1 MTPINHIENLR
12 QIFANIRQNLTEL
25 NRELEATETDLLYWM
40 KSGVEADY
48 MLTTETDNDTQPT
61 LPEQDPVE
69 PVSEPV
75 ELVSLE
81 DARGELAEISR
92 AGFTDDIKALIRA
105 QGKVK
110 LSELSLEQVNEVLIS
125 AREAANATQ

>member
-1 MTPINHIENLR
+1 MTPINRIENLR

-25 NRELEATETDLLYWM
+25 AQELETTETDLLYWM
-40 KSGVEADY
+40 ESGVEADY
-48 MLTTETDNDTQPT
+48 MLTTQADSEAQPD
-61 LPEQDPVE
+61 LPEVEGE

-92 AGFTDDIKALIRA
+92 AGFTDQIKALIRA
-105 QGKVK
+105 QGKTK
-110 LSELSLEQVNEVLIS
+110 LSELSLEQVNEVLVA
-125 AREAANATQ
+125 AREATNATQ

>member
-1 MTPINHIENLR
+1 MTPIIHIENLR
-12 QIFANIRQNLTEL
+12 QIFVNIRQNLTEL
-25 NRELEATETDLLYWM
+25 AQELKATETDLLYWM
-40 KSGVEADY
+40 ESGVEADY
-48 MLTTETDNDTQPT
+48 MLTTQADSEAQPD
-61 LPEQDPVE
+61 LSEVEGE

-92 AGFTDDIKALIRA
+92 AGFTDQIKALIRA

-110 LSELSLEQVNEVLIS
+110 LSELSLEQVNEVLVA

>member
-25 NRELEATETDLLYWM
+25 AKELEATETDLLYWM
-40 KSGVEADY
+40 ESGVEADY
-48 MLTTETDNDTQPT
+48 MLTTETDTQPT
-61 LPEQDPVE
+61 LPEQDPAE

-92 AGFTDDIKALIRA
+92 AGFTEQIKALIRA
-105 QGKVK
+105 QGKAK
-110 LSELSLEQVNEVLIS
+110 LSELNLKQVNEVLIA